1 MLTQPLPQ
9 IIGIGSLFARQVGET
24 AASTPDDVPDCED
37 GNSFICEQVYDQTG
51 SEAAANWAGVF
62 LDKSLHILLVLAV
75 ALIATWFVRRAI
87 RKTVSGITGN
97 QLTMKI
103 ATARDAERSTQIRER
118 AKQRAETITHVLNS
132 ISAAIIWTIA
142 LLLVL
147 GQLGINLGPLIA
159 GAGIAG
165 VALGFGAQSLVQDF
179 IAGIFMVA
187 EDQFGVG
194 DIVDLGEATGT
205 VERVTLRTTVLR
217 DIYGTVWHVPNGQV
231 QRVGNKSQLWAVALV
246 DVGIAYGADVD
257 AASDILSA
265 AAHTLAEDDE
275 YSTLILEE
283 PRVLGV
289 QALDADAVTLR
300 MSIKTKPAAQFVVQR
315 ELNRRIKEAL
325 DAAGIEIPY
334 PQRTVWMRDERT
346 SRNTETE
353 GKTAAEAEGDPRR
366 GTPT

>member
-1 MLTQPLPQ
+1 MLTQSLPQ
-9 IIGIGSLFARQVGET
+9 NTGIGTLFARQLGEAPT
-24 AASTPDDVPDCED
+24 ADNVPDCED
-37 GNSFICEQVYDQTG
+37 GNAFICEQVYDLTAN
-51 SEAAANWAGVF
+51 ETAANWAGVF
-62 LDKSLHILLVLAV
+62 LDRSLHILLILAI
-75 ALIATWFVRRAI
+75 ALMATWFVRRAI
-87 RKTVSGITGN
+87 RKTVSGVTGN
-97 QLTMKI
+97 QLAMKM
-103 ATARDAERSTQIRER
+103 AAARDAERSAQIHER
-118 AKQRAETITHVLNS
+118 TKQRSETITHVLDS
-132 ISAAIIWTIA
+132 ISAAIIWSIA

-147 GQLGINLGPLIA
+147 GELGINLGPLIA

-165 VALGFGAQSLVQDF
+165 IALGFGAQSLVQDF
-179 IAGIFMVA
+179 IAGIFMVS

-275 YSTLILEE
+275 YSTMILEE

-300 MSIKTKPAAQFVVQR
+300 MSIKTQPAAQFAVQR

-334 PQRTVWMRDERT
+334 PQRTVWMRDDKP
-346 SRNTETE
+346 SQNTGAEGETAPETE
-353 GKTAAEAEGDPRR
+353 EGSSDA
-366 GTPT
+366 